1 MNVPL
6 EVWAR
11 EEIRPSKC
19 ERWGE
24 PIQRWCKS
32 SWHYHPPSS
41 FSLGTLKQPASHLC
55 WDPVPNWRSPL
66 SPITLT
72 LGWLITTRGLTSA
85 LSPPRPAEHATNDTN
100 DHFAD
105 PDICHQPESARR
117 QRLCRD
123 KCESDLRRGL
133 RAPPPGVAVPMTGE
147 PSHHSAVHDKSRVPV
162 SPKPPSLPRAPLVS
176 TAPPNPS
183 STPTTQGSMSFIGAS
198 IQTLNVFCPY
208 P

>member
-1 MNVPL
+1 M
-6 EVWAR
+6 
-11 EEIRPSKC
+11 
-19 ERWGE
+19 
-24 PIQRWCKS
+24 
-32 SWHYHPPSS
+32 
-41 FSLGTLKQPASHLC
+41 T
-55 WDPVPNWRSPL
+55 L
-66 SPITLT
+66 SPSIILLSRNSKAASLTFVLRPRSELAVPPITYHTHTWLT
-72 LGWLITTRGLTSA
+72 YHNTRPHYSA

-100 DHFAD
+100 DHIAD

-176 TAPPNPS
+176 AAPPNPS